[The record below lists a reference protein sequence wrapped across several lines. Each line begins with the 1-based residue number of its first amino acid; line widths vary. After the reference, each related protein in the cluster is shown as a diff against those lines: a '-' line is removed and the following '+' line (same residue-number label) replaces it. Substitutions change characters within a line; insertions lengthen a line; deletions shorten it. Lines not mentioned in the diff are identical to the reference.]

1 MLGLRYLLYEN
12 RQGLASLLNPC
23 KIRGNLN
30 KVAILPVSFC
40 YLSLTYVYIYI
51 LSKNHIVLY
60 AKTNISGILNVT
72 KKNDQDQSQN
82 HRPTWS

>member
-1 MLGLRYLLYEN
+1 MDVLSAEKCYLLYEN
-12 RQGLASLLNPC
+12 RQGLASLLDQC

-40 YLSLTYVYIYI
+40 YLSLTYVYINI

-72 KKNDQDQSQN
+72 KKE
-82 HRPTWS
+82 

>member
-72 KKNDQDQSQN
+72 KKE
-82 HRPTWS
+82 